1 MGNLWP
7 YKNHHY
13 RSKCLIVLLQE
24 HCEKI
29 QFKSG
34 HPVCMYIVNELDFPS
49 YFDLSS
55 GTTLKII
62 IYFMD
67 LNPGLGTVFL
77 VV

>member
-13 RSKCLIVLLQE
+13 RSKYLIVLLQE

-34 HPVCMYIVNELDFPS
+34 HPVYTYIHTYFTLPS
-49 YFDLSS
+49 ITY
-55 GTTLKII
+55 GRTLRQLKPPQNNL
-62 IYFMD
+62 F
-67 LNPGLGTVFL
+67 
-77 VV
+77 

>member
-13 RSKCLIVLLQE
+13 SSKYLIVLLQK

-34 HPVCMYIVNELDFPS
+34 HPVYQNENKFHRISDIAVLTPLRAKLLYS
-49 YFDLSS
+49 
-55 GTTLKII
+55 
-62 IYFMD
+62 
-67 LNPGLGTVFL
+67 V
-77 VV
+77 

>member
-13 RSKCLIVLLQE
+13 RSKYLIVLLQE

-34 HPVCMYIVNELDFPS
+34 HPVAKLYAISKLICVSVLI
-49 YFDLSS
+49 
-55 GTTLKII
+55 G
-62 IYFMD
+62 
-67 LNPGLGTVFL
+67 NPPFQ
-77 VV
+77 

>member
-13 RSKCLIVLLQE
+13 RPKYLIVLLQE

-34 HPVCMYIVNELDFPS
+34 HPVNRYSALAVHNFE
-49 YFDLSS
+49 
-55 GTTLKII
+55 II
-62 IYFMD
+62 FFVKHS
-67 LNPGLGTVFL
+67 PKGS
-77 VV
+77 

>member
-13 RSKCLIVLLQE
+13 RSKYLIVLLQE

-34 HPVCMYIVNELDFPS
+34 HPVLLTLRWDTGDEKISIVTF
-49 YFDLSS
+49 
-55 GTTLKII
+55 GT
-62 IYFMD
+62 
-67 LNPGLGTVFL
+67 
-77 VV
+77 